1 MSFYLCNKL
10 RTHIP
15 RKVYHSKVIL
25 FVHQHHQFN
34 NRTFF
39 LTNHNLTILR
49 FVLKRKK
56 RFKPTGI
63 LLYHLQ
69 SCIEI
74 LFFLPHQK

>member
-1 MSFYLCNKL
+1 MSFICAINPDSYS
-10 RTHIP
+10 